1 MIRLPHPRLDLSK
14 RLPQRF
20 GGPIPDFEKGMEKTQ
35 DDRNV
40 GEPRLPRAL
49 RGLPAIRIDGLR
61 RLIGTQDLR
70 FTGKNAIRFFQVALG
85 G

>member
-1 MIRLPHPRLDLSK
+1 
-14 RLPQRF
+14 
-20 GGPIPDFEKGMEKTQ
+20 MEKTQ

-40 GEPRLPRAL
+40 GEQRLPRAL

-61 RLIGTQDLR
+61 RILGVQGLR
-70 FTGKNAIRFFQVALG
+70 FAGKNAIRFFQVCLG